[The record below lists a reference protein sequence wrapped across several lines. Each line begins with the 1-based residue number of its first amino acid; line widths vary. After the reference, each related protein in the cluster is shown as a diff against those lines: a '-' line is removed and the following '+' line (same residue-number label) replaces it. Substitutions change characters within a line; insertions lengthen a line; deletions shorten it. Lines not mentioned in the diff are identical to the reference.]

1 MVLSRWSFML
11 AGVTLLAS
19 CTGTDAPA
27 RSAAAAPEAKAPAA
41 THDVVDSAI
50 TPEES
55 LSRFKQGLTE
65 PNGLTG
71 GYPTRE
77 ALVRA
82 FFRGVQTNDTT
93 ALRRMLVTPP
103 EFAWYYYPNAPV
115 SKVPYE
121 LPAGLA
127 WFQIQGESSKGI
139 TKLLNDWGGKKLGYV
154 SHTCTPRQEGPNT
167 IHAYCVEKF
176 RDGAAGP
183 ADSAKLF
190 GLVLEVNGTFKF
202 LSYANDL

>member
-1 MVLSRWSFML
+1 MALSRWMFML
-11 AGVTLLAS
+11 AGMTMLAS
-19 CTGTDAPA
+19 CSGTDAPA
-27 RSAAAAPEAKAPAA
+27 GSAAAAVTAAAKG
-41 THDVVDSAI
+41 DVVDSAI

-55 LSRFKQGLTE
+55 LRRFRQGLVE
-65 PNGLTG
+65 PTGLTD
-71 GYPTRE
+71 GYSTRE
-77 ALVRA
+77 GLVRA
-82 FFRGVQTNDTT
+82 FMRGVETNDTT
-93 ALRRMLVTPP
+93 SLRRMLVTPA

-139 TKLLNDWGGKKLGYV
+139 TKLLNDWGGMKLGYV

-176 RDGAAGP
+176 RTGATN
-183 ADSAKLF
+183 SAKLF
-190 GLVLEVNGTFKF
+190 GLILEVNGNFKF
-202 LSYANDL
+202 LSYASDL